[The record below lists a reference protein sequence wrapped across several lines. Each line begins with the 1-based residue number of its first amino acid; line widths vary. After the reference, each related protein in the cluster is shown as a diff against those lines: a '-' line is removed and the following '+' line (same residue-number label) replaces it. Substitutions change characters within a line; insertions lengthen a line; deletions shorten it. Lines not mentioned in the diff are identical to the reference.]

1 MIGEIHGHSL
11 NWDLTRVKWWWGVGR
26 KSMCTARWPK
36 RVVSKMEEG
45 SDSRVLLSSL
55 KIWLARMEVSNE
67 WK

>member
-1 MIGEIHGHSL
+1 
-11 NWDLTRVKWWWGVGR
+11 
-26 KSMCTARWPK
+26 MCTARWPK

-45 SDSRVLLSSL
+45 SGSRELQLSL